1 MGRILRGLAGEGHL
15 RVVAAETG
23 DVVEEAR
30 RRHGLSPTAT
40 AALGR
45 AMTGALLL
53 AQLLLKT
60 PKERLTLR
68 LEGTGP
74 LGGLVVEADPQGNVR
89 GYVKN
94 PQAEVPLR
102 PDGKLNVGELVGAGV
117 LRVDRS
123 LPNGEI
129 YTSTVPLV
137 SGEIAEDLAHYLWQ
151 SEQIPSAVLLGVRVK
166 GEGEVDVAG
175 GVAVQVMPEAPEEVL
190 KRLEANLAGLAGITP
205 LLKERGLEGALETLL
220 SGLGFERT
228 DLRALGYPLNEIPAR
243 FRCRCSREKALEA
256 LVFFTP
262 EEREDMIVKDGGAEV
277 VCHWCGEVYRFT
289 PEEIRSLVAEVRC
302 PDCGALWLY
311 PRADG
316 TLFRIEGETCRCGRK
331 VELPAEGRA
340 QA

>member
-1 MGRILRGLAGEGHL
+1 MGRILRGLAGDGNL
-15 RVVAAETG
+15 RVVAADTT

-30 RRHGLSPTAT
+30 LRHGLSPTAT

-60 PKERLTLR
+60 PRERLTLR
-68 LEGTGP
+68 IEGTGP
-74 LGGLVVEADPQGNVR
+74 LGGLVAEADAFGHVR
-89 GYVKN
+89 GYAKN
-94 PQAEVPLR
+94 PKAEVPLR
-102 PDGKLNVGELVGAGV
+102 EDGKLNVGELVGPGV

-151 SEQIPSAVLLGVRVK
+151 SEQIASAVLLGVRVH
-166 GEGEVDVAG
+166 GEGEVEVAG
-175 GVAVQVMPEAPEEVL
+175 GVAVQVMPGAPEEVVA
-190 KRLEANLAGLAGITP
+190 RLEANLAGLQGLTP
-205 LLKERGLEGALETLL
+205 LLKEKGLEGTLEAIFQ
-220 SGLGFERT
+220 GLGYTPT
-228 DLRALGYPLNEIPAR
+228 DLRALRYAQNEIPVR
-243 FRCRCSREKALEA
+243 FQCRCSREKALEA

-277 VCHWCGEVYRFT
+277 VCHWCGEVYRFS

-316 TLFRIEGETCRCGRK
+316 SVFRIEGETCRCGRK
-331 VELPAEGRA
+331 VEIPSERRAEA
-340 QA
+340 